1 MKLYFCRLSINFSSF
16 IGVDWLESGCPAI
29 SPFFI
34 PQICTHAT
42 CAFCKY
48 VHMQLATFCTHWHTQ
63 ILHKTAMFVG
73 NRQLV
78 VDWRVCFCE
87 DSFVTEGGGDQHSG
101 PRWSETH
108 LLYQPLNIHTHGQC
122 PHQFPLFAKA
132 KDKTSS
138 PLPNLLIKRWQ
149 FINCNLL
156 IQWFYYG
163 YASICGELFDIWSF
177 NIWHFHSKL
186 NLSWIAFFHHHPPHN
201 HHHSNISCKTFNE
214 VLGGIWSTGALA
226 PFSKPT
232 FFRSCDNTSVSN
244 RGFWVKW
251 RMTE

>member
-1 MKLYFCRLSINFSSF
+1 MKWYFCRLPINFSSF

-87 DSFVTEGGGDQHSG
+87 DSFVTETSTLVQGGQKPTYYTSPSTFTLMASVLTSFLSLPGQRTKHPHPCSMLPIWLKDGNISTVTFSF
-101 PRWSETH
+101 SE
-108 LLYQPLNIHTHGQC
+108 
-122 PHQFPLFAKA
+122 
-132 KDKTSS
+132 
-138 PLPNLLIKRWQ
+138 
-149 FINCNLL
+149 
-156 IQWFYYG
+156 YYG
-163 YASICGELFDIWSF
+163 YVSIFGELFDIWSF

-214 VLGGIWSTGALA
+214 VLRGIWSTGALWHLFQN
-226 PFSKPT
+226 PHFLDLVPT
-232 FFRSCDNTSVSN
+232 QVSQ
-244 RGFWVKW
+244 
-251 RMTE
+251 MTHGTEAFG

>member
-1 MKLYFCRLSINFSSF
+1 MKWYFCRLPINFSSF

-87 DSFVTEGGGDQHSG
+87 DSFVTVGETSTLVQGGQKPTYYTSPSTFTLMASVLTSFLSL
-101 PRWSETH
+101 PRQRTKHPHPCPTFW
-108 LLYQPLNIHTHGQC
+108 LNDG
-122 PHQFPLFAKA
+122 
-132 KDKTSS
+132 
-138 PLPNLLIKRWQ
+138 
-149 FINCNLL
+149 
-156 IQWFYYG
+156 
-163 YASICGELFDIWSF
+163 
-177 NIWHFHSKL
+177 
-186 NLSWIAFFHHHPPHN
+186 NLSTV
-201 HHHSNISCKTFNE
+201 TFSFSDFIMVMSLSVE
-214 VLGGIWSTGALA
+214 SFLTFGA
-226 PFSKPT
+226 
-232 FFRSCDNTSVSN
+232 
-244 RGFWVKW
+244 
-251 RMTE
+251 